1 MKVTYNWI
9 KEFVPINASPVDVAK
24 KLTSAGMEVEE
35 IIYQNEHLHDVVVGK
50 ILKIEKHPAADKLVV
65 CQVDIGTKIV
75 QILTAATNVFE
86 GALVPVSLPG
96 ADLVNGVK
104 IQPTKMRGVESYGMF
119 CSGQELGIDEN
130 YFEGAG
136 VDGILILPNDM
147 KIGEPIDKALS
158 LDDVVF
164 DVNITPNRA
173 DCMSVVGIAREVCAI
188 YGVEMRKINLNYSI
202 NVYDKDTEKQKEMC
216 DMNIIQTRNLTKS
229 YNDFTAVSN
238 LNLHVPKGSVYGFVG
253 PNGAGKSTT
262 MKMFLGLTRPSSGAF
277 VIDKMSYPHNRV
289 KILRE
294 IGSFIEAP
302 AFYGNLTG
310 EENLDIIRRI
320 LKLPKST
327 VDDALELVDLTPY
340 KKRLARKYSLGMKQR
355 LGLAGALLGRPP
367 ILILDEPTN
376 GLDPVGIHEIRT
388 LIRSLP
394 DKFDCTVFVSS
405 HLLSEIELMADHI
418 GVLNHGHL
426 LFEGTLEELK
436 EKAAFEG
443 YPDDNLEDM
452 FLALF
457 EEDNLRRGDAK

>member
-188 YGVEMRKINLNYSI
+188 YGVEMRKINLN
-202 NVYDKDTEKQKEMC
+202 
-216 DMNIIQTRNLTKS
+216 
-229 YNDFTAVSN
+229 
-238 LNLHVPKGSVYGFVG
+238 
-253 PNGAGKSTT
+253 
-262 MKMFLGLTRPSSGAF
+262 
-277 VIDKMSYPHNRV
+277 
-289 KILRE
+289 
-294 IGSFIEAP
+294 
-302 AFYGNLTG
+302 
-310 EENLDIIRRI
+310 
-320 LKLPKST
+320 
-327 VDDALELVDLTPY
+327 
-340 KKRLARKYSLGMKQR
+340 
-355 LGLAGALLGRPP
+355 
-367 ILILDEPTN
+367 
-376 GLDPVGIHEIRT
+376 
-388 LIRSLP
+388 
-394 DKFDCTVFVSS
+394 
-405 HLLSEIELMADHI
+405 
-418 GVLNHGHL
+418 
-426 LFEGTLEELK
+426 
-436 EKAAFEG
+436 
-443 YPDDNLEDM
+443 
-452 FLALF
+452 
-457 EEDNLRRGDAK
+457 